1 MIPSFEKR
9 VRAFAIDTSGVALVA
24 ILGLGI
30 SAESTTL
37 SYVLVG
43 IAFFGF
49 YLFPYVFG
57 QGQTLGKRVQ
67 KIKVIHKSGAEAPI
81 WLLLTRDLFK
91 LILSISTY
99 GIYMIVAVF
108 VISNKDGRTIHDY
121 VFQTKV
127 IDLEPHKGKSDI
139 LGKSSLLKER
149 GIE

>member
-9 VRAFAIDTSGVALVA
+9 VRAFAIDTSGVALIA
-24 ILGLGI
+24 ILGVGI
-30 SAESTTL
+30 SVESTAL

-49 YLFPYVFG
+49 YLFPYLLG

-67 KIKVIHKSGAEAPI
+67 KIKVIHKNGTNAAI
-81 WLLLTRDLFK
+81 WLLLARDIFK
-91 LILSISTY
+91 LALSISTY
-99 GIYMIVAVF
+99 GVYMIIAVF

-121 VFQTKV
+121 LFQTKV
-127 IDLEPHKGKSDI
+127 IDLEPNKGKSDV
-139 LGKSSLLKER
+139 LGTSSLLKER